1 MSTTP
6 SRDARAVV
14 AAVDRL
20 TTQVKRLADAQSTPV
35 AIIRDGVTTPLDAP
49 TTTTDDG
56 PCAQH
61 PDAPTIGG
69 LCGGCTQYPA
79 DFPARETPS
88 MRLGRV
94 SVEASIR
101 DHFPAADE
109 DAQRAT
115 RREQLHNLLARLDH
129 GGLLSPGDCTRLRVL
144 VDTEVRAADTARA
157 AFAHLA
163 GTYKA
168 ERRRG
173 DALAEERN
181 QAWAERDAEQARL
194 RDLLRSESQRGN
206 KAIDREATA
215 EQAAEE
221 TRAELEQ
228 AQAALERVRALLD
241 SHLGPLATAA
251 VRRALDGTNQPA
263 GCPCHTSDERC
274 SGCGRCP
281 DACHGCD
288 G

>member
-6 SRDARAVV
+6 SRDVRAVV
-14 AAVDRL
+14 EAVDRL
-20 TTQVKRLADAQSTPV
+20 TTQVKRLADAKSTPV
-35 AIIRDGVTTPLDAP
+35 AVAADAP
-49 TTTTDDG
+49 TTTADDG

-61 PDAPTIGG
+61 PNAPTFDGM
-69 LCGGCTQYPA
+69 CGGCTQYPA
-79 DFPARETPS
+79 DFPARVIRHWGPLSEQQFAE
-88 MRLGRV
+88 MRDDTRQLIDVISERARRTG
-94 SVEASIR
+94 S
-101 DHFPAADE
+101 ADE
-109 DAQRAT
+109 DAQRTA
-115 RREQLHNLLARLDH
+115 RREQLHNLIARLDR

-194 RDLLRSESQRGN
+194 RDLLRSENQRAN
-206 KAIDREATA
+206 KAIDRETTA

-221 TRAELEQ
+221 ARAELEQ
-228 AQAALERVRALLD
+228 AQAALERVRTVTRDWGPTLLPR
-241 SHLGPLATAA
+241 SEAHRLLTSLC
-251 VRRALDGTNQPA
+251 RALDGTDQP
-263 GCPCHTSDERC
+263 TT
-274 SGCGRCP
+274 
-281 DACHGCD
+281 
-288 G
+288 